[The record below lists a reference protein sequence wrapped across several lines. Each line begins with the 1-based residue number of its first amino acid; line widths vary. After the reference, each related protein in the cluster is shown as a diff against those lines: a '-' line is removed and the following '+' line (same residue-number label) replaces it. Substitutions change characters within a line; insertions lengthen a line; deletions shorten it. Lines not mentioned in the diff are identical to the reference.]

1 MSTSM
6 PQRYFLK
13 LRRRGDENRNTV
25 IASFKDE
32 ITGNIIFENPLQNK
46 SEITNVIYEQSSEK
60 SALYWTRWT

>member
-1 MSTSM
+1 M
-6 PQRYFLK
+6 PQRYSLK

-60 SALYWTRWT
+60 SALY

>member
-1 MSTSM
+1 M

-13 LRRRGDENRNTV
+13 LRRRGDENRNTI

-60 SALYWTRWT
+60 SALY

>member
-1 MSTSM
+1 M

-13 LRRRGDENRNTV
+13 LRRRGDKNRNKV

-60 SALYWTRWT
+60 SALY

>member
-1 MSTSM
+1 M

-13 LRRRGDENRNTV
+13 LRRRGDKNRNTV
-25 IASFKDE
+25 IDSFKDE

-60 SALYWTRWT
+60 SALY